1 MENKELNF
9 EQSLERLEE
18 ITKLLEAEKTPLDES
33 LKLYEEGITLVRA
46 CRAYLEQAEQRIKV
60 IKDGDSATSTG
71 V

>member
-46 CRAYLEQAEQRIKV
+46 CRAYLEQAEQRIIV